1 MKQSIFGKL
10 QSLTQSRLLSEEE
23 MAHLVKMNALYRM
36 GAITH
41 NELRIG
47 LGGES
52 IGAAGD
58 RYATEGRHP
67 DRPQLL

>member
-1 MKQSIFGKL
+1 MKSIFDKL
-10 QSLTQSRLLSEEE
+10 QSLSQSRLLSEAE
-23 MAHLVKMNALYRM
+23 MAHLVKMNTLYRI

-58 RYATEGRHP
+58 RFAPEEERVF
-67 DRPQLL
+67 DRP